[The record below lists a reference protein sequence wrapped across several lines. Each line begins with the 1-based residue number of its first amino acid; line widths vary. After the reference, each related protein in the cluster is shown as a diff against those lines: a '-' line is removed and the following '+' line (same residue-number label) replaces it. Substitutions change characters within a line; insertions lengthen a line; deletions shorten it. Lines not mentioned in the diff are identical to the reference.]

1 MGASWGLLGALA
13 GFSGPLEVPR
23 VGSCRVLGDS
33 GGPGPEVDA
42 YLGSSWGAKREP
54 KGTQNKSQ
62 NDPKAIIKSS
72 STSMALWKGLKTV
85 LGRSWADLG
94 SILGSREGQNH
105 ALA

>member
-1 MGASWGLLGALA
+1 M
-13 GFSGPLEVPR
+13 PR

-54 KGTQNKSQ
+54 KGTQNESQ

-72 STSMALWKGLKTV
+72 STSMALLKITAQ
-85 LGRSWADLG
+85 LKLKIFIKISAFKRKTKEKRNKTKEIKIISY
-94 SILGSREGQNH
+94 
-105 ALA
+105 